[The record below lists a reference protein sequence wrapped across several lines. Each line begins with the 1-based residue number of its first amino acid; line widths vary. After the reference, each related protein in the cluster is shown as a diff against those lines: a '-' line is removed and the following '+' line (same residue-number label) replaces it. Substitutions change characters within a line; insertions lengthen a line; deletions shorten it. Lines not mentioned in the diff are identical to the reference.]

1 MDSRSNLS
9 DHNAL
14 CFVLSIDGKISCN
27 DVQPDTDMQSGN
39 ISGYKRTYWD
49 DQKKIVFNLQSGTAI
64 EQLSTFEIPCEHDSG
79 LCHDLDH
86 RE

>member
-1 MDSRSNLS
+1 MDSGSNLS

-39 ISGYKRTYWD
+39 ISGYKRTY
-49 DQKKIVFNLQSGTAI
+49 
-64 EQLSTFEIPCEHDSG
+64 
-79 LCHDLDH
+79 
-86 RE
+86 